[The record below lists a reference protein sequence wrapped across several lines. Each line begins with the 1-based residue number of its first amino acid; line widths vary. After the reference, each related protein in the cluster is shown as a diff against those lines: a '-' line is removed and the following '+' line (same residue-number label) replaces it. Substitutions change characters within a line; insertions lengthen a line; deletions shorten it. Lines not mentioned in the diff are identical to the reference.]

1 MTSEGP
7 IRLLLV
13 DDNDKVRSGLIS
25 FFKSIPDMEVVG
37 AVATGEDAVVAA
49 VDVSPD
55 VVLMD
60 LSMPGIGGIE
70 ATRLLSA
77 AHPGLRV
84 VMLTSFGGRDRFK
97 EALRNG
103 AVGYVL
109 KDAAPPELLKT
120 LRYVARLGIQVGS
133 ARST

>member
-1 MTSEGP
+1 VTDVGP
-7 IRLLLV
+7 IRLLIV
-13 DDNDKVRSGLIS
+13 DDNAKVRSGLIS
-25 FFKSIPDMEVVG
+25 FFNSVPDFEVVG
-37 AVATGEDAVVAA
+37 AVATGEEAVVAA
-49 VDVSPD
+49 VDVAPD

-70 ATRLLSA
+70 ATRLIAA

-109 KDAAPPELLKT
+109 KDAAPPELLRT
-120 LRYVARLGIQVGS
+120 LRYVTRLHSQVGAAPS
-133 ARST
+133 G